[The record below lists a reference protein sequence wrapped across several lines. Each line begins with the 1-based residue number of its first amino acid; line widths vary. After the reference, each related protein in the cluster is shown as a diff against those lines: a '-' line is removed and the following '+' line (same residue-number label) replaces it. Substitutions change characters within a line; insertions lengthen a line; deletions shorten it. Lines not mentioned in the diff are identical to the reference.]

1 MPSIPKT
8 QCAEYQCKAPSIKG
22 SVYCVEH
29 APAKQTTIE
38 RKAFNKHY
46 NNSAW
51 LSIRNRQLSTQ
62 PLCQAC
68 LIDGQITSAN
78 HVDHVFP
85 WSTIGEHAFRRNWF
99 QSLCETH
106 HGVKSGLEKKGVFRH
121 YVEPVK
127 DYKTDDYAYLMLN
140 DSMS

>member
-22 SVYCVEH
+22 SVYCVDH
-29 APAKQTTIE
+29 APAQKTSEARQ
-38 RKAFNKHY
+38 AFSAHY
-46 NNSAW
+46 KTSAW
-51 LSIRNRQLSTQ
+51 LSIRKRQLSIQ

-68 LIDGQITSAN
+68 LINGHVTQAN

-85 WSTIGEHAFRRNWF
+85 WSAVGEHAFRRNLF

-106 HGVKSGLEKKGVFRH
+106 HGVKSGLEKKGIFRH
-121 YVEPVK
+121 YLDTIK
-127 DYKTDDYAYLMLN
+127 DYTTQDYSYVML
-140 DSMS
+140 SM

>member
-8 QCAEYQCKAPSIKG
+8 QCAEYQCKCPSIKG
-22 SVYCVEH
+22 SVYCVDH
-29 APAKQTTIE
+29 APVTKTSE
-38 RKAFNKHY
+38 DRKAFSAHY
-46 NNSAW
+46 KTSAW
-51 LSIRNRQLSTQ
+51 LSIRKRQLSTQ

-68 LIDGQITSAN
+68 LLDGYVTSAN

-85 WSTIGEHAFRRNWF
+85 WSAIGEHSFNRNLF

-121 YVEPVK
+121 YVQPIK
-127 DYKTDDYAYLMLN
+127 DYTTQDYSYVMVTG
-140 DSMS
+140 

>member
-29 APAKQTTIE
+29 APIVKTSQD
-38 RKAFNKHY
+38 RKTFSAHY
-46 NNSAW
+46 NTSAW
-51 LSIRNRQLSTQ
+51 LSIRKRQLSIQ

-68 LIDGQITSAN
+68 LLDGQVTSAN

-85 WSTIGEHAFRRNWF
+85 WSAIGEHAFGCNLF

-106 HGVKSGLEKKGVFRH
+106 HGVKSGLEKKGIFR
-121 YVEPVK
+121 YYLDPIK
-127 DYKTDDYAYLMLN
+127 DYTTEDYAYIMLN
-140 DSMS
+140 NL

>member
-8 QCAEYQCKAPSIKG
+8 QCAEYQCKGPSIKG
-22 SVYCVEH
+22 SVYCVDH
-29 APAKQTTIE
+29 APAAKTTE
-38 RKAFNKHY
+38 DRKTFNAHY
-46 NNSAW
+46 NNKAW

-68 LIDGQITSAN
+68 LLDSQVMSAN

-85 WSTIGEHAFRRNWF
+85 WSAIGEHAFRRNLF

-106 HGVKSGLEKKGVFRH
+106 HGVKSGLEKKGIFR
-121 YVEPVK
+121 YYLDPIK
-127 DYKTDDYAYLMLN
+127 DYTSKDYAYVMLN
-140 DSMS
+140 HL

>member
-1 MPSIPKT
+1 MPSIPT
-8 QCAEYQCKAPSIKG
+8 EQCAEYQCKAPSIKG
-22 SVYCVEH
+22 SVYCTEH
-29 APAKQTTIE
+29 APIKKTTIE

-51 LSIRNRQLSTQ
+51 LSIRSRQLSIQ

-68 LIDGQITSAN
+68 LIDNQVTSAN

-85 WSTIGEHAFRRNWF
+85 WAVIGEHAFRRNWF

-106 HGVKSGLEKKGVFRH
+106 HGVKSGLEKKGIFRH
-121 YVEPVK
+121 YLDTIK
-127 DYKTDDYAYLMLN
+127 DYTTQDYSYVMLN
-140 DSMS
+140 M